1 MVEEVS
7 DQIIKMVD
15 SFNDYL
21 WIRMPSKGK
30 SSGILVGIKNDDLEV
45 GAFDQGDFII
55 KVNIWGKRKLFK
67 WDLMVVYDPAHDI
80 NKNSFLKE
88 LEEFYEKN
96 KEPYIVGGDF
106 NIMRFYSDKN
116 KNGGLHVHSNMF
128 NDIIHKN
135 ELIYIF
141 MSGGGYTWSNNQK
154 SMTLI
159 KLDRVLMKRY

>member
-1 MVEEVS
+1 
-7 DQIIKMVD
+7 MVD

-67 WDLMVVYDPAHDI
+67 WDFMVVYDPAHDI

-88 LEEFYEKN
+88 LEEFYEK
-96 KEPYIVGGDF
+96 I
-106 NIMRFYSDKN
+106 KN
-116 KNGGLHVHSNMF
+116 P
-128 NDIIHKN
+128 
-135 ELIYIF
+135 
-141 MSGGGYTWSNNQK
+141 
-154 SMTLI
+154 TLLGVI
-159 KLDRVLMKRY
+159 SIL